1 MTDENNLQHELES
14 ESSAIIKRV
23 REEQAKVTNPA
34 ENARQV
40 WK

>member
-14 ESSAIIKRV
+14 ARSAIIKKIQ
-23 REEQAKVTNPA
+23 EEQAKVINPA
-34 ENARQV
+34 ENATQA